1 MIKNIRNMICIL
13 GTCSL
18 LLVGCSNG
26 LSEKESETNKGETV
40 VNPSGEIE
48 NGDESNK
55 EQGSDSSEKIENEI
69 DSSDDNSNTSSTKQ
83 IYLEKLNKLDED
95 LNKSLKEKYD
105 SGITLQMVEAGSE
118 EYSQWD
124 NILNEIYSEL
134 KQQLTEKEMDKLT
147 EEELNWIKIRDEKS
161 EAAAN
166 EFKGGTMEP
175 LNKVM
180 SLITSTKERC
190 YELVNQY
197 MK

>member
-1 MIKNIRNMICIL
+1 MICIL